1 MYETIPIS
9 KLYIVPNNKIHCIF
23 QPKNFSKKKL
33 TKKIKNT
40 NKNNYRSFEITIKDP
55 RFKFPASETIAFM
68 TLSKDNFL
76 TKEIQRISRRKVTK
90 GSENR
95 IKIIDYFDLSR
106 SEIQISRQSNYF
118 YLLLENN
125 IF

>member
-40 NKNNYRSFEITIKDP
+40 NKNNYRSFEIMIEDP
-55 RFKFPASETIAFM
+55 RFKFPASETIAFVA
-68 TLSKDNFL
+68 LSKDNCLVIFL
-76 TKEIQRISRRKVTK
+76 TK
-90 GSENR
+90 
-95 IKIIDYFDLSR
+95 IITNLSKKTH
-106 SEIQISRQSNYF
+106 E
-118 YLLLENN
+118 
-125 IF
+125 